1 MSRTYDEDIPTTPLP
16 PSLINEDEPAVK
28 LKSNEVRIGP
38 ITRARAKLL
47 KQQVNLFLNDTLIDE
62 NFILPK
68 SYYLC
73 IIRYQEETSIARGE
87 EQLDMKTDVK
97 MAVKLDMELDMK
109 ISHGRAREEREA
121 CARGEEDVQIGTG
134 ETDSESAGHT
144 AGRPG
149 LGPAGPVQTG
159 LGTLLKPD
167 GGSNPTAYR
176 PDGTSAT
183 SGLDRADLAQ
193 NPVGPGL

>member
-1 MSRTYDEDIPTTPLP
+1 MIVCPLADPLLALILGARSREICPGTTRLQRALGLNFPCILRLLALFDEDIPTTLPP
-16 PSLINEDEPAVK
+16 PSLPNEDEPVVK

-73 IIRYQEETSIARGE
+73 IIRYQEETSIARGVE

-97 MAVKLDMELDMK
+97 MDEKLDMELDMK

-121 CARGEEDVQIGTG
+121 CARGEEDVQ
-134 ETDSESAGHT
+134 A
-144 AGRPG
+144 
-149 LGPAGPVQTG
+149 GPAPGPTGRQTG
-159 LGTLLKPD
+159 
-167 GGSNPTAYR
+167 
-176 PDGTSAT
+176 
-183 SGLDRADLAQ
+183 Q
-193 NPVGPGL
+193 PGH